1 MKRDLE
7 NRADIDDLM
16 IRFYREA
23 MTDETIGHIFEA
35 AELDLEH
42 HLPIIG
48 DFWETLLFRRD
59 AYENH
64 GFNLVRV
71 HAELDEKTPLLSEH
85 FERWLEI
92 FREKVDEGFTGESAD
107 FIKFRA
113 EQIANRMLSYV
124 SKPVGLF

>member
-1 MKRDLE
+1 MNGDLE

-23 MTDETIGHIFEA
+23 ITDETIGYIFKA

-48 DFWETLLFRRD
+48 DFWETLLFRSD
-59 AYENH
+59 AYQKH
-64 GFNLVRV
+64 GRNPLRV
-71 HAELDEKTPLLSEH
+71 HTELHEKTALLSEH
-85 FERWLEI
+85 FGRWLEI
-92 FREKVDEGFTGESAD
+92 FREKMDESFTGERAD
-107 FIKFRA
+107 FIKLRA